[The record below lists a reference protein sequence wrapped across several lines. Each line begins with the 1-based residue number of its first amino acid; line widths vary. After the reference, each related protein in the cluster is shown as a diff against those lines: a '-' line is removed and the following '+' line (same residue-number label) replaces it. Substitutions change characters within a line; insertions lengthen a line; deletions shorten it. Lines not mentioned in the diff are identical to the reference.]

1 MVGPSMPPTDAYAA
15 LRNPVVR
22 RFAGGRFGAVLGLQ
36 MLSVSVGWHLYEQ
49 TASAWALGLVG
60 AVELLPVFLLMPVT
74 GAVADRYSRRQV
86 AARAHTVLAIA
97 TALLALATWGIASVA
112 PLYVLLA
119 VVGAARAFAMPAA
132 ATILPR
138 LLSPAEFANANAWTS
153 STFQLAA
160 VTGPALAGALIAWTG
175 AATLALSVAAA
186 GQLLFVW
193 QLSRLPEVHPLPGA
207 VGRGWE
213 GVFEGFRFV
222 RQSPIY
228 LAAITLDLFAVL
240 FGGATALLP
249 IFAEDVL
256 QVGPA
261 GLGWLR
267 AAPAV
272 GATLM
277 ALVQTRLAPWQ
288 RPGRVLLVA
297 VAGFGVATMGLGLSR
312 SFGLSLACLFAAG
325 VCDSMSVVI
334 RLTLEQVI
342 TPDALRGRVSAIK
355 SVFVGFSNEFGAFES
370 GATAALFG
378 PVVSVVGGG
387 IGVLLVVA
395 GIRRVW
401 PELWRLGPLH
411 TLRPG

>member
-1 MVGPSMPPTDAYAA
+1 MPSTDAYAA

-36 MLSVSVGWHLYEQ
+36 MLSVSVGWHLYER
-49 TASAWALGLVG
+49 TGSAWALGLVG
-60 AVELLPVFLLMPVT
+60 AVELLPVFLLMPAS
-74 GAVADRYSRRQV
+74 GAVADRYPRRLV
-86 AARAHTVLAIA
+86 AAVAHSVLAVA
-97 TALLALATWGIASVA
+97 TALLALVTWSVGSVA

-138 LLSPAEFANANAWTS
+138 LLPPAEYANANAWTS

-175 AATLALSVAAA
+175 TAAFGLGVAAA
-186 GQLLFVW
+186 GQLLFVS
-193 QLSRLPEVHPLPGA
+193 QLARLPEVHPLPGA
-207 VGRGWE
+207 VTRGWD

-222 RQSPIY
+222 RRSPVY

-249 IFAEDVL
+249 IFAKDVL

-288 RPGRVLLVA
+288 HPGRVLLAA
-297 VAGFGVATMGLGLSR
+297 VAGFGVATIGLGLSR
-312 SFGLSLACLFAAG
+312 SFVLSLACLFCAG
-325 VCDSMSVVI
+325 VCDSVSVVI

-355 SVFVGFSNEFGAFES
+355 SVFAGFSNEFGAFES

-378 PVVSVVGGG
+378 PVASVVGGG
-387 IGVLLVVA
+387 LGVLLVVA
-395 GIRRVW
+395 GIGRMW
-401 PELWRLGPLH
+401 PELWRIGPLH
-411 TLRPG
+411 RLRAS